1 VHVPYDV
8 PMSVHSD
15 RMPAAIEALVS
26 EPAEDRRRLVVYIS
40 DEQAGWLAEM
50 QRQARGSGRRLS
62 ASAIVRAALD
72 QLRAA
77 GAA

>member
-1 VHVPYDV
+1 
-8 PMSVHSD
+8 
-15 RMPAAIEALVS
+15 MPAIVEAIAT
-26 EPAEDRRRLVVYIS
+26 EPTQDRRRLVVYIS
-40 DEQAGWLAEM
+40 DDQAGWLAEM
-50 QRQARGSGRRLS
+50 QRQARSSGRRLS